1 LVYPHIKRA
10 LDISASAAGLI
21 LLAPVLGLLA
31 VAIKLDSPGPVFY
44 RGERIGRGG
53 IPFRM
58 LKFRTMVSDA
68 ERMGGTS
75 TSDSDPRITR
85 MGKMLRRGKLDELPQ
100 LLNVLAGDMSLV
112 GPRPQVAHDVAK
124 YSEAERALLSVR
136 PGITDY
142 ASIRFRDEGRILEG
156 EPDPDEA
163 YIRLIRPEKI
173 RLGLEYVETA
183 SLGVDL
189 RILAR
194 TIFSIFGSSEVSG
207 ETTPDGSGR
216 TSGTGA
222 RRRI

>member
-1 LVYPHIKRA
+1 VVYPHLKRA
-10 LDISASAAGLI
+10 LDVTASAAGLV
-21 LLAPVLGLLA
+21 LLSPILGLLA
-31 VAIKLDSPGPVFY
+31 LAIKLDSPGPVFY
-44 RGERIGRGG
+44 RGERIGLGG
-53 IPFRM
+53 APFRM

-68 ERMGGTS
+68 ERRGGTS

-85 MGKMLRRGKLDELPQ
+85 VGKVLRRGKLDELPQ

-112 GPRPQVAHDVAK
+112 GPRPQVAHDVEK
-124 YSEAERALLSVR
+124 YSVAERALLGMR

-183 SLGVDL
+183 SLVVDL
-189 RILAR
+189 KILAR
-194 TIFSIFGSSEVSG
+194 TILSMFGSSEVK
-207 ETTPDGSGR
+207 R
-216 TSGTGA
+216 
-222 RRRI
+222 